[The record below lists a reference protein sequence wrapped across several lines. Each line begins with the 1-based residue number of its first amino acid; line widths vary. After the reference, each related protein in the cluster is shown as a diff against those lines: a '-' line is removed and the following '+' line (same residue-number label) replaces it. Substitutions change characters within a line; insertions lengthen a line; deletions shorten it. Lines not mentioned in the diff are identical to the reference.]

1 MDCNKE
7 EAIRAKGIAERKM
20 QNDDFEGARKIA
32 RKAQQ
37 LFPELENIYQLLTV
51 CDVHCSAQ
59 IKICGSEMNWYGIL
73 QVESLADEVTIKKQ
87 YRKLALAL
95 HPDKNKFPG
104 AESAFKLIGEAHMV
118 LSDQGKRSLYD
129 SKCRVSRKTSTKPPP
144 PQFNQNPGDRKQY
157 VSTQPSSSS
166 VRQTFWTS
174 CPFCNMRYQYYRDFV
189 NRALRCQKCV
199 KPFIAYDLGASRV
212 PPGSNFDKPAF
223 PQQSQSQSQGFCK
236 VGSQGSFSS
245 KTGQSEPVSR
255 TGTNDEVGGGSTT
268 KDKHGC
274 DKGGGKERVGSVN
287 VDAVKPKESGTSR
300 NTTRKR
306 RRKVVVESS
315 ESCDTA
321 TSADTEDDVI
331 IQENG
336 GNSAVG
342 NSGLNA
348 VHPRRSFR
356 KRHHVSYNES
366 LGGDDNI
373 VNHLKR
379 SRGNGSVGDSKEE
392 LKGENVNNGAS
403 KTDTSSG
410 FTADKED
417 TKRKRNAH
425 LGRSFLNKSAKDAEH
440 DVNEAEADMAGH
452 DAKTCEVI
460 DDTESDSDSTCA
472 PDPVFYECPDPEFND
487 FDKDRGENCFATNQ
501 IWACYDTKDGMPRFY
516 ACVRKVFSP
525 GFRLRI
531 TWLEACPEDQAEIN
545 WINEDLPFSCGKFV
559 HGNTDDTTDRLTFS
573 HQVYCEK
580 GSSRCSYMIYPRK
593 GETWALFKDWNIRWS
608 SDPENLRM
616 DKFEIVEVISDF
628 DEDAGVNVVCLD
640 KVKGFV
646 SVFQQTTR
654 KGIVSFLIPPTELLR
669 FSHRIPSFKL
679 MGTEK
684 NGIPK
689 GSFELDPASLPTNF
703 YECVDM
709 KMGAESSDVK
719 ANGSNLRSPE
729 KGVKSISSAEKLNTP
744 DKCVRFEGK
753 NDLEKETFILR
764 RSPRKVNDKDKN
776 QNQMNASQG
785 PTQGGI
791 GKDLDNGNEQK
802 HVDFTPSIG
811 SSPSSRGDE
820 KVNLP
825 MKDASPQSCEKIP
838 YISQS
843 FSPGG
848 KILEAFHNFNGD
860 KTEEKFKLHQIWALY
875 NEDGLPKN
883 YAQVKKIKSDPFI
896 LHVAMLE
903 ECTVSKD
910 RTQAVCCG
918 TFKLQTGKARVFS
931 PSSFSHVVKAE
942 CIGKNRFKI
951 FPRGGDV
958 WALYKDWNAIASC
971 SDLKKG
977 KYQIVEVF
985 EENGNCIQVSFLI
998 RLNGFKSVFK
1008 TPRRQRSSSVVEIPL
1023 VELARF
1029 SHQIPSFKLTE
1040 EKNGLLRGCWELD
1053 PAAIPEVST

>member
-7 EAIRAKGIAERKM
+7 EAIRAKGILQRGRCKM
-20 QNDDFEGARKIA
+20 MTLKRA
-32 RKAQQ
+32 
-37 LFPELENIYQLLTV
+37 P
-51 CDVHCSAQ
+51 Q

-129 SKCRVSRKTSTKPPP
+129 SKCRVSRRTSTKPPP

-157 VSTQPSSSS
+157 VSTQPP
-166 VRQTFWTS
+166 VHPVAGKHFGHPA
-174 CPFCNMRYQYYRDFV
+174 PFCNMRCFPVFPQDPTLISLHFP
-189 NRALRCQKCV
+189 NRASLKVRDSVKWDLREVLAAKQFSQNQCQGQEPMLRLAGVLRPKINMGV
-199 KPFIAYDLGASRV
+199 I
-212 PPGSNFDKPAF
+212 
-223 PQQSQSQSQGFCK
+223 K
-236 VGSQGSFSS
+236 VG
-245 KTGQSEPVSR
+245 ER
-255 TGTNDEVGGGSTT
+255 
-268 KDKHGC
+268 
-274 DKGGGKERVGSVN
+274 KGLDQPMF
-287 VDAVKPKESGTSR
+287 DAVKPKESGTSR
-300 NTTRKR
+300 NTMRKR
-306 RRKVVVESS
+306 RRNVVVESS

-336 GNSAVG
+336 GDSAVG

-348 VHPRRSFR
+348 VHPRRSF
-356 KRHHVSYNES
+356 
-366 LGGDDNI
+366 L
-373 VNHLKR
+373 
-379 SRGNGSVGDSKEE
+379 GDSKEE

-410 FTADKED
+410 FTVDEED

-425 LGRSFLNKSAKDAEH
+425 LERSFLNKSGKDAEH
-440 DVNEAEADMAGH
+440 DVNEEAADMA
-452 DAKTCEVI
+452 
-460 DDTESDSDSTCA
+460 
-472 PDPVFYECPDPEFND
+472 
-487 FDKDRGENCFATNQ
+487 
-501 IWACYDTKDGMPRFY
+501 
-516 ACVRKVFSP
+516 
-525 GFRLRI
+525 
-531 TWLEACPEDQAEIN
+531 
-545 WINEDLPFSCGKFV
+545 
-559 HGNTDDTTDRLTFS
+559 
-573 HQVYCEK
+573 
-580 GSSRCSYMIYPRK
+580 
-593 GETWALFKDWNIRWS
+593 
-608 SDPENLRM
+608 
-616 DKFEIVEVISDF
+616 
-628 DEDAGVNVVCLD
+628 
-640 KVKGFV
+640 
-646 SVFQQTTR
+646 
-654 KGIVSFLIPPTELLR
+654 
-669 FSHRIPSFKL
+669 
-679 MGTEK
+679 EK

-785 PTQGGI
+785 PTQWGI
-791 GKDLDNGNEQK
+791 GQDLDSGNEEK

-820 KVNLP
+820 K
-825 MKDASPQSCEKIP
+825 KC
-838 YISQS
+838 
-843 FSPGG
+843 
-848 KILEAFHNFNGD
+848 FHNFNGD

-910 RTQAVCCG
+910 RTQDVCCG

-1029 SHQIPSFKLTE
+1029 SHQIPSFKVTE

-1053 PAAIPEVST
+1053 PAAAIPGNLFFVLN